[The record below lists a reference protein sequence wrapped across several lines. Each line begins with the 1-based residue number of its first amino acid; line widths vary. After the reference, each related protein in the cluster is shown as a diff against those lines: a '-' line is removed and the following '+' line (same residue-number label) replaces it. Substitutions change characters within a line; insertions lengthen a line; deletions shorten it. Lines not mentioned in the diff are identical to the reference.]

1 MIKIARMQNGED
13 VVADV
18 KEIRANETDTQALA
32 YEFENAFTVS
42 LLQSSN
48 DMFHGADSYQDEEP
62 PDPLDSL
69 SHLRLQF
76 FPWSPLSTG
85 RNVVTLF
92 SVVSMSDPHQNVLEG
107 YHNAL
112 EKLKSLKENNAEGI
126 TTEDSPRDVYFG
138 EDNGDG

>member
-48 DMFHGADSYQDEEP
+48 DMFQGADSYQDE
-62 PDPLDSL
+62 DCLL
-69 SHLRLQF
+69 YT
-76 FPWSPLSTG
+76 SP
-85 RNVVTLF
+85 
-92 SVVSMSDPHQNVLEG
+92 
-107 YHNAL
+107 
-112 EKLKSLKENNAEGI
+112 
-126 TTEDSPRDVYFG
+126 SPRD
-138 EDNGDG
+138 